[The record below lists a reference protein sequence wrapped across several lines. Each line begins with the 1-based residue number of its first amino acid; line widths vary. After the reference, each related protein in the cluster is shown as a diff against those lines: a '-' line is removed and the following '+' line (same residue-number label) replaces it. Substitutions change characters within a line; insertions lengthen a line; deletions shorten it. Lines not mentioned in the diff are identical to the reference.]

1 VEVAP
6 QSTDKPGGTAAE
18 ERIAQLTRTLEM
30 TKHLAAEKDLDRLFG
45 MVIHQACSSLACEK
59 ATLFLYDEQRR
70 ELYSTHTVAPL
81 QGLSQIR
88 LSVEKGI
95 VGLAARERRLVH
107 VPDPYNHP
115 LFHAETD
122 RQTQFRT
129 RNILAAP
136 LVSWSEGKLLGVLQ
150 LLNKVNGPFLDADEQ
165 LLSVF
170 AAHVAIALERS
181 MLARHYLEKLKL
193 EASLEMSRAI
203 QAGFFP
209 RQFPKL
215 ADYEVFGTS
224 RPAEATGGDYFDAI
238 PLPSGRVGLVVA
250 DVCGH
255 GLGPSLLMASVRA
268 LLRGFVLHEPAPE
281 ALLTDLSD
289 ALYDDLTAVERHI
302 TLVYGVL
309 DPAAHRFDHA
319 NAGHGP
325 VVVHLPASGSEVQ
338 FLAGDEGTGCPL
350 GFLREQYRACAPVA
364 LAPGDLLVLG
374 SDGLIE
380 TKRGSEL
387 FGMER
392 LTEYLRAGKGRP
404 LPDLVN
410 GLLEATTAFQ
420 EIGRPGDDLTL
431 LLVRQK

>member
-1 VEVAP
+1 VDAA
-6 QSTDKPGGTAAE
+6 SRATDKAAGPPAE

-59 ATLFLYDEQRR
+59 ATLFLYDDARR

-95 VGLAARERRLVH
+95 VGLAARERRIVH
-107 VPDPYNHP
+107 VPDPYSHP

-122 RQTQFRT
+122 RQTGFRT

-136 LVSWSEGKLLGVLQ
+136 LISWSEGKLLGVLQ
-150 LLNKVNGPFLDADEQ
+150 LLNKLEGAFVEADEQ

-193 EASLEMSRAI
+193 EASLEMSRVI

-209 RQFPKL
+209 REFPRL
-215 ADYEVFGTS
+215 ADYEVIGTS
-224 RPAEATGGDYFDAI
+224 RPAEATGGDYFDVL
-238 PLPSGRVGLVVA
+238 PQPSGRVGLVVA

-268 LLRGFVLHEPAPE
+268 LLRGFVLRESTPE
-281 ALLTDLSD
+281 GLLTDLSS
-289 ALYDDLTAVERHI
+289 ALYDDLTVAERHI

-309 DPAAHRFDHA
+309 DPVAHRFDHA

-325 VVVHLPASGSEVQ
+325 VVLHLPASGGAH
-338 FLAGDEGTGCPL
+338 FLAGDEASGCPL
-350 GFLREQYRACAPVA
+350 GFLRERYRPCAPVA

-380 TKRGSEL
+380 TKRGKEL
-387 FGMER
+387 FGLER
-392 LTEYLRAGKGRP
+392 LTEFLRSRRDRP
-404 LPDLVN
+404 LPELLS
-410 GLLEATTAFQ
+410 GLLEETTAFQ

-431 LLVRQK
+431 LLVRRK